1 MNKLFIVEDEDIIRK
16 GLVNNVQWEAWGFQV
31 CGEAVNGKK
40 ALEYIEKHDVD
51 VVLTDV
57 RMPVMD
63 GLELS
68 RHVKRLKPEIKI
80 VILTG
85 FSEFEYARQSLE
97 NGVFQYILKPVK
109 RDKLAEVFLRLR
121 EVLEHARLT
130 RDLIQQA
137 EESRSLLQEKQL
149 NHWIHGRS
157 VLPRHAEEPGMEMP
171 PMSEPPVPVAESYV
185 CAVLDVDNLG
195 SRDMGFIN
203 RFKQFGYAE
212 MKKLAMDSFR
222 QEGCKDSVLCG
233 FDDYGRLVLLLLSP
247 GSNDDRLPARITSIL
262 ENCSSA
268 WEGASFSAGIGG
280 AVKEAVSVSASY
292 EQASGAL
299 SYRFYSGPGSLHRH
313 GDIPLLRT
321 ITPQEFQKVKQAEKK
336 LSTYIS
342 LGEGDLGTICTEM
355 VAEIIEQGAADYG
368 SVRTVLSQTLYS
380 VLGYMAEQ
388 GHDLDLQMNDE
399 RSISE
404 LTDLT
409 HIIGYVKRRLN
420 EIKTEIERSDRT
432 AGRNLVLRAKKYVAE
447 HYRNDLTLT
456 ALANHLFV
464 NASYFSW
471 LFKQETGVTF
481 TTYLTHVRMDTAKN
495 LLKKD
500 EQKVYE
506 VAQFVGY
513 NDYRHFCKMFKKVVG
528 ITPKDFKQRGK

>member
-16 GLVNNVQWEAWGFQV
+16 GLVNNVQWESWGFQV
-31 CGEAVNGKK
+31 CGEAANGKK
-40 ALEYIEKHDVD
+40 ALEYIEEHDVD

-68 RHVKRLKPEIKI
+68 GHIKRIKPEVKI

-97 NGVFQYILKPVK
+97 NGVFQYILKPLK
-109 RDKLAEVFLRLR
+109 RDKLAEVFQQLR
-121 EVLEHARLT
+121 EVLEDARHT
-130 RDLIQQA
+130 KDLIQQA
-137 EESRSLLQEKQL
+137 EESRSLLQEKQF

-157 VLPRHAEEPGMEMP
+157 GSPTIAET
-171 PMSEPPVPVAESYV
+171 PVPTAESYL
-185 CAVLDVDNLG
+185 CIVLDIDNLG
-195 SRDMGFIN
+195 SRDMEFIN
-203 RFKQFGYAE
+203 RFKQFGYSD
-212 MKKLAMDSFR
+212 MKKLAMENFE
-222 QEGCKDSVLCG
+222 QEGCKDSVFSG
-233 FDDYGRLVLLLLSP
+233 FDDQGRLVLLLLSP
-247 GSNDDRLPARITSIL
+247 GSKDVSAQITTIL
-262 ENCSSA
+262 ENCSRA

-280 AVKEAVSVSASY
+280 VDKVAGSISTSY

-313 GDIPLLRT
+313 GDIPILRAMT
-321 ITPQEFQKVKQAEKK
+321 QQEYQKVKQAERK

-342 LGEGDLGTICTEM
+342 MGEGDLDSICNEM
-355 VAEIIEQGAADYG
+355 VAEIVQQGAADYG

-388 GHDLDLQMNDE
+388 GHDVDLQLIDE
-399 RSISE
+399 HSLSE

-409 HIIGYVKRRLN
+409 HIIGYLKRRVN
-420 EIKTEIERSDRT
+420 EIKTEIERNDHT
-432 AGRNLVLRAKKYVAE
+432 AGRNLVMRAKKYVAE
-447 HYRNDLTLT
+447 HYRSDLTLT

-471 LFKQETGVTF
+471 LFKQETGLTF
-481 TTYLTHVRMDTAKN
+481 TTYLTHVRMDMAKS

-528 ITPKDFKQRGK
+528 TTPKDFKQRGK

>member
-16 GLVNNVQWEAWGFQV
+16 GLVNNVQWDAWGFQV

-68 RHVKRLKPEIKI
+68 RHIKRLKPEVKI

-97 NGVFQYILKPVK
+97 NGVFQYILKPLK
-109 RDKLAEVFLRLR
+109 RDKLAEVFQQLN
-121 EVLEHARLT
+121 EVLENARHT
-130 RDLIQQA
+130 KDLIQQA

-157 VLPRHAEEPGMEMP
+157 GLPT
-171 PMSEPPVPVAESYV
+171 MSETPVPAAESYV
-185 CAVLDVDNLG
+185 CVVLDIDNLD
-195 SRDMGFIN
+195 SRDLEFIN
-203 RFKQFGYAE
+203 RFKPFGYSE
-212 MKKLAMDSFR
+212 MKKLAMESFE
-222 QEGCKDSVLCG
+222 QEGCKDSIFSG
-233 FDDYGRLVLLLLSP
+233 FDDQGRLVLLLLSP
-247 GSNDDRLPARITSIL
+247 GSIDVSARITTIL
-262 ENCSSA
+262 ETCSRA

-280 AVKEAVSVSASY
+280 VDKVAVSVSTAY
-292 EQASGAL
+292 EQASSAL
-299 SYRFYSGPGSLHRH
+299 SYRFYSGPGSLLRH
-313 GDIPLLRT
+313 DEIPLLRA
-321 ITPQEFQKVKQAEKK
+321 ITQQEFQKVKQAEKR

-342 LGEGDLGTICTEM
+342 LGEGDLDAICNEM
-355 VAEIIEQGAADYG
+355 VAEIVQQGAADYG

-388 GHDLDLQMNDE
+388 GHDVDLQLIDE
-399 RSISE
+399 HSLNE

-409 HIIGYVKRRLN
+409 HIIGYLKRRVN
-420 EIKTEIERSDRT
+420 EIKAEIERSDQT
-432 AGRNLVLRAKKYVAE
+432 AGRNLVMRAKKYVAE
-447 HYRNDLTLT
+447 HYRSDLTLT

-481 TTYLTHVRMDTAKN
+481 TTYLTHVRMDMAKS

-528 ITPKDFKQRGK
+528 TTPKDFKQWGK